1 MIFMQKNSGF
11 TLMEV
16 LIAAA
21 LLGLVAITAV
31 AINLSAS
38 HLFRVSTT
46 QTKSQDEAAIV
57 MERILRDIRSGYGA
71 NISVSPNSLQ
81 IYTVPYNMSTQSWSN
96 FILYQ
101 FDTYTNPPTVKFY
114 PYEGTAQIVSTK
126 ITSLNFL
133 EVPGPTNPNCVNIKV
148 QLTAQEPGAEAV
160 SLESTATLLYR
171 PVKYPWE

>member
-1 MIFMQKNSGF
+1 MRRSNGF

-21 LLGLVAITAV
+21 LLGFVAITAA

-38 HLFRVSTT
+38 HFFRISTT

-71 NISVSPNSLQ
+71 EVSVSPNSLQ
-81 IYTVPYNMSTQSWSN
+81 IYTVPYNTSSQSWSN
-96 FILYQ
+96 FILYE

-114 PYEGTAQIVSTK
+114 PYGGTAQIVSTK
-126 ITSLNFL
+126 ITNLNFL
-133 EVPGPTNPNCVNIKV
+133 EVPDPTDPNRINIKV

-171 PVKYPWE
+171 PTQYPWE